1 MTFSIAG
8 RCARTGM
15 FGVAITTSSIC
26 VGARCPHARSGVGA
40 VSTQNVTD
48 PDLARLVLNEMEAGH
63 SARDAIERVTEDRT
77 NINYRQL
84 IAVDSNGSVGSW
96 TGTHILGHN
105 GVSEGEDCIAAGN
118 LLKTAAV
125 PIAMTDAFAA
135 NAIAIWPSVC
145 CARSKPASPRAARR
159 DPSIRRHFSSIIE
172 QRFALVDLR
181 CDWSDDDPVKVLR
194 KLWIDYEPQMEAY
207 LIRAL
212 DPCPRPELRRQGRS
226 VI

>member
-8 RCARTGM
+8 RCASTGM

-40 VSTQNVTD
+40 VSTQNITD

-63 SARDAIERVTEDRT
+63 SARDAIERVTEDRA

-96 TGTHILGHN
+96 TGTHILGTN

-135 NAIAIWPSVC
+135 NSNRHLAERLL
-145 CARSKPASPRAARR
+145 RSLEAGVAAGGEAGPVHSAALLVH
-159 DPSIRRHFSSIIE
+159 DK

-181 CDWSDDDPVKVLR
+181 CDWSDDDPVRVLR
-194 KLWIDYEPQMEAY
+194 KLWTDYEPQMEAY

-212 DPCPRPELRRQGRS
+212 DPGKAPSYGVKGDP
-226 VI
+226 

>member
-63 SARDAIERVTEDRT
+63 SARDAIERVTEDRA

-96 TGTHILGHN
+96 TGTHILGTN

-118 LLKTAAV
+118 LLKTAGV
-125 PIAMTDAFAA
+125 PIAMTDAFSA
-135 NAIAIWPSVC
+135 NRDRHLAERSVAL
-145 CARSKPASPRAARR
+145 ARSGRRGGRRGGPRPFRRLARSSRAALRTRR
-159 DPSIRRHFSSIIE
+159 S
-172 QRFALVDLR
+172 ALRL
-181 CDWSDDDPVKVLR
+181 
-194 KLWIDYEPQMEAY
+194 
-207 LIRAL
+207 
-212 DPCPRPELRRQGRS
+212 GR
-226 VI
+226 

>member
-48 PDLARLVLNEMEAGH
+48 PDLARLVLDEMEAGH
-63 SARDAIERVTEDRT
+63 SARDAIERVTEDRP

-96 TGTHILGHN
+96 TGTHILGTN

-125 PIAMTDAFAA
+125 PIAMTDAFTDNRNRHLAERLLRSLEAGVAA
-135 NAIAIWPSVC
+135 GGEAGPVHS
-145 CARSKPASPRAARR
+145 AALLVH
-159 DPSIRRHFSSIIE
+159 DK

-212 DPCPRPELRRQGRS
+212 DPAKAPSYGVKGDP
-226 VI
+226 